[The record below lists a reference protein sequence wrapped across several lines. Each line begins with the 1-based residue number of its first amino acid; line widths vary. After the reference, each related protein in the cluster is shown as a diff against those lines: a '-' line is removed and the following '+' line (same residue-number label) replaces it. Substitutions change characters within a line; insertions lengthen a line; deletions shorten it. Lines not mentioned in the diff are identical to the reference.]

1 MENRIWIFTMN
12 ELYDKS
18 ITDVFWSQTWTI
30 PNIFTAMHVR
40 ILECIAQ
47 NTELRYRQPSGSEKL
62 GKYSKSMTSRPNT
75 GMQLRDC

>member
-1 MENRIWIFTMN
+1 MN

-18 ITDVFWSQTWTI
+18 ITDVFWFQTWTI

-40 ILECIAQ
+40 ILDYIVQ
-47 NTELRYRQPSGSEKL
+47 NTELRCRQPSGSEKL
-62 GKYSKSMTSRPNT
+62 GKYSKFMTSRRNT